1 MNQIPI
7 NEKIPIKEEIQI
19 KDELPIKEE
28 KNIVYNKKAIKI
40 ILLLFV
46 FGIITGLI
54 LSVIFVNEAN
64 QRIDEMVE
72 MYNHISPFIVFT
84 PEHLTIS
91 DIILPSLGVIIF
103 CISIYLLI
111 GLIIVYI
118 TIFLKTNSRYIAGL
132 LFFLAPLFIQ
142 SILSINTLRSLFVS
156 SKIPHEFEIIRQ
168 SIGFGFGGLGGIIV
182 MVSIFEIIGL
192 SILLYLS
199 TE

>member
-19 KDELPIKEE
+19 KDDLPIKEE

-40 ILLLFV
+40 ILLLFI

-54 LSVIFVNEAN
+54 LSAIFINEAN
-64 QRIDEMVE
+64 QRIDEW
-72 MYNHISPFIVFT
+72 YNHFPFGDYLG
-84 PEHLTIS
+84 PLKASE
-91 DIILPSLGVIIF
+91 IILPSLGIIIF
-103 CISIYLLI
+103 CISIFLLI

-118 TIFLKTNSRYIAGL
+118 KIFLKTNSKYITGL

-142 SILSINTLRSLFVS
+142 SILLVNTLRSLFIS
-156 SKIPHEFEIIRQ
+156 PAIPEDFGPLQET
-168 SIGFGFGGLGGIIV
+168 IGFGFGGLGGIIV